1 MKFTPLKFQ
10 SSLAA
15 AGISLMPFNYLK
27 SSVFKDVTVFNLNS
41 FSSLSLNALDYISTI
56 LLIGIM
62 FLFITIH
69 LIMTVVFL
77 QELTVW
83 LISKEYIDILKNP
96 YTNTTLFSPLI
107 SLPMSLIVIMG
118 PLGFFIPSINQN
130 IHSLI
135 VPAFMVFTVLWV
147 ILITLELL
155 LVKKLIELPI
165 EKENSI
171 LVGYLMYW
179 LLAQCHY

>member
-1 MKFTPLKFQ
+1 
-10 SSLAA
+10 
-15 AGISLMPFNYLK
+15 
-27 SSVFKDVTVFNLNS
+27 
-41 FSSLSLNALDYISTI
+41 
-56 LLIGIM
+56 M

-69 LIMTVVFL
+69 LIITVVFL

-83 LISKEYIDILKNP
+83 LISKEYTDILKNP
-96 YTNTTLFSPLI
+96 YANTTLFSPLI

-130 IHSLI
+130 IYSLI